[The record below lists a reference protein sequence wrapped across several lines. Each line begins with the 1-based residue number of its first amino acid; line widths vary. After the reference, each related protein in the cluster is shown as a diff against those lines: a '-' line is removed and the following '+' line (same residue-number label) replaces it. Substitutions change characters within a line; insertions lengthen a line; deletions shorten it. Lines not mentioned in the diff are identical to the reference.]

1 MSHSQRSLLPAGGR
15 AVLLSIKPKYAD
27 MILAGTKTVE
37 LRRAW
42 AAQEVATI
50 VIYASSPVQR
60 LVGIVDVNEVKEA
73 SPTQLWKVSQIHGG
87 GLSNKELKDYYKGK
101 TKGFAVMLGN
111 VHKAKSPIE
120 PESVFTQF
128 VPPQSFRYLDEQELK
143 QVRQKLLG
151 KKGKL

>member
-1 MSHSQRSLLPAGGR
+1 MSHSQKFLLPAAGK

-60 LVGIVDVNEVKEA
+60 LVGIVAVSEVKEA
-73 SPTQLWKVSQIHGG
+73 SPTQLWKISSTNGG

-101 TKGFAVMLGN
+101 TKGYAVMLGD
-111 VHKAKSPIE
+111 VTKAKTPVE
-120 PESVFTQF
+120 PTSVFAQF

-143 QVRQKLLG
+143 QVWQKLLG
-151 KKGKL
+151 KKGKP